1 MRVSDVLLSDYDY
14 PSTVVVN
21 ECELYY
27 AVVYGALSE
36 RQAANGAQPADA
48 GTQVGGGGHRV
59 PPVQPAAVDH
69 VQRAGRTP
77 DTPARGFRSTACSV
91 LPAEHGQR
99 GQRQQ
104 HRLERRHTA
113 RHARETARQQAGHV
127 EKVSVYS
134 DENVK
139 NLQNYSKTR

>member
-1 MRVSDVLLSDYDY
+1 MRVTGVLLPDYDY

-21 ECELYY
+21 ERELYY
-27 AVVYGALSE
+27 AVIYGALSE

-48 GTQVGGGGHRV
+48 GTQVGGSSHRV
-59 PPVQPAAVDH
+59 PPIQPAAVDH

-77 DTPARGFRSTACSV
+77 GTPARGIRGTACSI

-104 HRLERRHTA
+104 HRLEHRHTA
-113 RHARETARQQAGHV
+113 CYARETARQQAGHV
-127 EKVSVYS
+127 EKVSIATK
-134 DENVK
+134 NVRHFA
-139 NLQNYSKTR
+139 ND